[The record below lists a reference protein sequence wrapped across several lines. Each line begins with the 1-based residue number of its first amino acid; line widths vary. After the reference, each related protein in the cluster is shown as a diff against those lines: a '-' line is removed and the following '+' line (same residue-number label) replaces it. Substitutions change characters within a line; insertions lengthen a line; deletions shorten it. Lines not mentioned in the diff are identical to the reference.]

1 MPIDLARLLLSI
13 IAILG
18 LMLLSL
24 WVLSPFFSAIIWA
37 LMIVVTCWPLMLGL
51 QRRLRGK
58 RSLAVA
64 VMTLAMLFVFIVPLV
79 LAVETILDNVDV
91 IRDFIRA
98 AADFELGP
106 APAWLAQLP
115 VVGTPAAELWNSL
128 RDAGLASLVQRAAPY
143 LAKGAQLIA
152 TQAGGFGLLLLHFLL
167 TVVIAAV
174 MFSQGEA
181 GGQRVL
187 ALARRVGGQ
196 QAEDAVLLAAG
207 AIRGVALGVVV
218 TALAQT
224 IGAGVGLYIAGVPFA
239 GLLTALIL
247 ILCIAQLG
255 PGLVVIPAIVWLFW
269 SGSTGWGTF
278 LLVWSVPVMTMD
290 NFLRPIL
297 IRRGADLP
305 LLLIFAGVLGGLL
318 SMGVVGLFVG
328 PVALGVTWR
337 LFEVWAG
344 MREAPSAEGALAMPP
359 ATAGPPR
366 DDGASTDSPASR

>member
-1 MPIDLARLLLSI
+1 MPLDLARLLLSI

-37 LMIVVTCWPLMLGL
+37 LMIAVTCWPLMIGL

-58 RSLAVA
+58 RALAVT
-64 VMTLAMLFVFIVPLV
+64 VMTLAMLLVFIVPLV
-79 LAVETILDNVDV
+79 LAIQTIVENVGV

-98 AADFELGP
+98 AADFELGT
-106 APAWLAQLP
+106 APAWLVQLP
-115 VVGTPAAELWNSL
+115 LVGAPAAELWNSL
-128 RDAGLASLVQRAAPY
+128 HDAGISTLVQRAAPY
-143 LAKGAQLIA
+143 LAKGAQILA
-152 TQAGGFGLLLLHFLL
+152 EQAGSFGLLLLHFLL
-167 TVVIAAV
+167 TVVVAAV
-174 MFSQGEA
+174 MFSHGEA
-181 GGQRVL
+181 GAQRVL
-187 ALARRVGGQ
+187 ALARRVGGEQ
-196 QAEDAVLLAAG
+196 GEDAVRLAAG

-224 IGAGVGLYIAGVPFA
+224 IVAGIGLYIAGVPFA

-255 PGLVVIPAIVWLFW
+255 PGLVLIPAVGWLFW
-269 SGSTGWGTF
+269 SGDTGWAAF
-278 LLVWSVPVMTMD
+278 LLVWSVPVMTLD

-305 LLLIFAGVLGGLL
+305 LLLIFAGVIGGLL
-318 SMGVVGLFVG
+318 SMGMVGLFIG

-337 LFEVWAG
+337 LFEAWSGV
-344 MREAPSAEGALAMPP
+344 RESAPDA
-359 ATAGPPR
+359 
-366 DDGASTDSPASR
+366 

>member
-37 LMIVVTCWPLMLGL
+37 LMIVVTCWPLLLGL
-51 QRRLRGK
+51 QRGLRGK

-64 VMTLAMLFVFIVPLV
+64 VMTLAMLLVFIVPLV
-79 LAVETILDNVDV
+79 LAVQTIVENVDV
-91 IRDFIRA
+91 IRDFIHA

-106 APAWLAQLP
+106 APAWLGQLP
-115 VVGTPAAELWNSL
+115 VIGTPAAELWNSL
-128 RDAGLASLVQRAAPY
+128 DQAGISALVQRAAPY

-181 GGQRVL
+181 GAQRLL
-187 ALARRVGGQ
+187 ALARRVGGRQ
-196 QAEDAVLLAAG
+196 GEDMVLLAAG

-224 IGAGVGLYIAGVPFA
+224 IGAGIGLYIAGVPFA
-239 GLLTALIL
+239 GLLTAVIL

-255 PGLVVIPAIVWLFW
+255 PGLVLIPAIAWLFW

-278 LLVWSVPVMTMD
+278 LLVWAVPVMTMD

-337 LFEVWAG
+337 LFEAWAG
-344 MREAPSAEGALAMPP
+344 LHETAPAALPPDPEGRGTTPP
-359 ATAGPPR
+359 
-366 DDGASTDSPASR
+366 SES

>member
-24 WVLSPFFSAIIWA
+24 WVLSPFFSAITWA

-51 QRRLRGK
+51 QHRLRGK

-64 VMTLAMLFVFIVPLV
+64 VMTLAMLLVFIVPLV
-79 LAVETILDNVDV
+79 LAVQTIVENVDV

-98 AADFELGP
+98 ASDFELGP
-106 APAWLAQLP
+106 APAWLGQLP
-115 VVGTPAAELWNSL
+115 VIGTPAAELWNSL

-143 LAKGAQLIA
+143 LAKGAQVIA
-152 TQAGGFGLLLLHFLL
+152 AQAGGFGLLLVHFLL

-174 MFSQGEA
+174 MFSQGESGA
-181 GGQRVL
+181 ERVL
-187 ALARRVGGQ
+187 ALARRVGGPQ
-196 QAEDAVLLAAG
+196 GEDAVRLAAG

-224 IGAGVGLYIAGVPFA
+224 IGTGIGLYIAGVPFA

-255 PGLVVIPAIVWLFW
+255 PGLVLIPAIGWLFW
-269 SGSTGWGTF
+269 SGATGWGIF

-328 PVALGVTWR
+328 PVVLGVTWR
-337 LFEVWAG
+337 LFEVWSG
-344 MREAPSAEGALAMPP
+344 MREAPSAEGATATPP
-359 ATAGPPR
+359 VMAGPPR
-366 DDGASTDSPASR
+366 NDGASTDSPATR

>member
-1 MPIDLARLLLSI
+1 MPLDLARLLSI

-24 WVLSPFFSAIIWA
+24 WVVSPFFSAITWS
-37 LMIVVTCWPLMLGL
+37 LMIVVTCWPLLLGL
-51 QRRLRGK
+51 QRRLHGK
-58 RSLAVA
+58 RALAVA
-64 VMTLAMLFVFIVPLV
+64 VMTLAMLLVFIVPLV
-79 LAVETILDNVDV
+79 LAIQTIVDNVGV

-106 APAWLAQLP
+106 APAWLAPLP
-115 VVGTPAAELWNSL
+115 LVGAPAADLWNSL
-128 RDAGLASLVQRAAPY
+128 REAGVSSLVQRAAPY
-143 LAKGAQLIA
+143 LAKGAQVLA
-152 TQAGGFGLLLLHFLL
+152 AQAGSFGLLLLHFLL
-167 TVVIAAV
+167 TVVISAV

-181 GGQRVL
+181 GAERVL
-187 ALARRVGGQ
+187 ALARRIGGQ
-196 QAEDAVLLAAG
+196 QGEEMVLLAAG

-224 IGAGVGLYIAGVPFA
+224 VAAGVGLYVAGVPFA

-255 PGLVVIPAIVWLFW
+255 PSLVLIPATVWLFW
-269 SGSTGWGTF
+269 SGSTGWAIF

-290 NFLRPIL
+290 NFLRPLL

-305 LLLIFAGVLGGLL
+305 LLLIFTGVLGGLL

-328 PVALGVTWR
+328 PVVLGVTWR

-344 MREAPSAEGALAMPP
+344 VREL
-359 ATAGPPR
+359 
-366 DDGASTDSPASR
+366 PASGDAQGAASGGEAATPK